1 MSKEEIVDLF
11 TCEASTRYARFVGF
25 GESTN
30 LHRDTELASLRNGV
44 MVMGDLASNSLI
56 HFKPQIFLSNDHQVP
71 VSLKS
76 SSVKIKVQS
85 VATESLVVDKE
96 LKVNHPFPNKRYVA
110 GYSSVNRKRLS
121 GLLHSPAAD
130 EALTYSNV
138 FIVPVN
144 VGESAPGV
152 FMNWGNKADFE
163 YTEKI
168 LFEKSAL
175 TSSDKSNPYTTL
187 DEYLDYKYE
196 IYLYWVSEN
205 WTIGFDIDGH
215 IFNVPLLIEYYT
227 AIIKHTDAYLA
238 DNNIDAIVNYADD
251 NDRTTGQVFYSD
263 HGRIPCLHT
272 VHGLDLKL
280 AYDGQDYVLDDCS
293 FYHGGVSSPGADSWR
308 YDIVWNYDGR
318 DITDKYQLLAD
329 DKMPPLS
336 LLTKEYRLGG
346 FVPITGLIET

>member
-11 TCEASTRYARFVGF
+11 TCEDGTRYARFVGF
-25 GESTN
+25 GASTN

-56 HFKPQIFLSNDHQVP
+56 HFKPQLFLSNNQAP

-85 VATESLVVDKE
+85 VATESLVADKE
-96 LKVNHPFPNKRYVA
+96 LKVNHPFPNKKYVA
-110 GYSSVNRKRLS
+110 GYSFVNRKRLS

-130 EALTYSNV
+130 EALTYSDFFKMV
-138 FIVPVN
+138 FQSS
-144 VGESAPGV
+144 GF
-152 FMNWGNKADFE
+152 FMNWGSKADFE
-163 YTEKI
+163 YVEKI
-168 LFEKSAL
+168 LFEKSVL

-196 IYLYWVSEN
+196 IYPYWVSEN

-238 DNNIDAIVNYADD
+238 DNNIDPVVNYADD

-263 HGRIPCLHT
+263 HGRIPCLQT

-280 AYDGQDYVLDDCS
+280 AYDGQDYVLDNCS